1 MWTIYLFAD
10 GGLCIS
16 FIAED
21 LWAESVNLRPVHP
34 INKQPP
40 DLFPAQTV
48 SGIETVWACTN
59 HLFRLN

>member
-10 GGLCIS
+10 GGLYIS

-21 LWAESVNLRPVHP
+21 LWAEIVNLRPVHP

-48 SGIETVWACTN
+48 SGIETV
-59 HLFRLN
+59 